1 LVCLLPVLQ
10 ENLSVYRYLI
20 SLPSYKANL
29 GLNHLEVGVK
39 VEVVAVVSTL
49 ELLVL
54 PSLLFHGLAENE
66 QAAKL

>member
-1 LVCLLPVLQ
+1 M
-10 ENLSVYRYLI
+10 SIDGYLI
-20 SLPSYKANL
+20 ALPSNKAHL
-29 GLNHLEVGVK
+29 RLYHLEVGVE

-66 QAAKL
+66 PATKL

>member
-1 LVCLLPVLQ
+1 M
-10 ENLSVYRYLI
+10 SIDGYLI
-20 SLPSYKANL
+20 ALPSNKAHL
-29 GLNHLEVGVK
+29 GLYHLEVGVK

-66 QAAKL
+66 SAAKL